1 MKIGDT
7 FEILEYCFE
16 NSYYAEYRVVGI
28 TKKKIYKRYYNMYLC
43 ENMKTRVKT
52 TITDID
58 LKLEEKDSYKKRKNK
73 KIRGVIYER

>member
-7 FEILEYCFE
+7 FEILEYYIE
-16 NSYYAEYRVVGI
+16 NSYYAEYRVIGI
-28 TKKKIYKRYYNMYLC
+28 TKKKIYNKTYNMYLC

-58 LKLEEKDSYKKRKNK
+58 LKLEEKEWLKNKKCK
-73 KIRGVIYER
+73 KIRGVIYEH

>member
-16 NSYYAEYRVVGI
+16 NSYYAEYRVIGI
-28 TKKKIYKRYYNMYLC
+28 TKKKIYRRTYNMYLC

-58 LKLEEKDSYKKRKNK
+58 LKLKEKDCYKKRKCK
-73 KIRGVIYER
+73 KIRGVI